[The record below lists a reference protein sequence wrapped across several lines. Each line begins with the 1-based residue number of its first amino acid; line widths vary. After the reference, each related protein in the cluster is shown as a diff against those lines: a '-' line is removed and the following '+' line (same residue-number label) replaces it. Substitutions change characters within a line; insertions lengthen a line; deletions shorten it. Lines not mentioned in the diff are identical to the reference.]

1 MADQEFLVSFG
12 VEIDETGE
20 TLIDNCDGTVTA
32 ATGLPVPATE
42 VLPIGTGRWLCD

>member
-1 MADQEFLVSFG
+1 MSFG

-32 ATGLPVPATE
+32 ATGLPVAATE
-42 VLPIGTGRWLCD
+42 ILPIPLGVKVI